1 MVIYI
6 EYLIIDNIV
15 MDYLIFYLMKLTFK
29 FSYSK
34 IRLISALM
42 LGVVSAFFLPYL
54 ISYAFIL
61 FVYRIVFSI
70 VIILTLVKFKTLK
83 KFILH
88 VGAFWLYT
96 FLMGGAI
103 LGILNLLNIN
113 YNVSSV
119 ILYNCQVPMGAIL
132 ILCVANIWLIKNIV
146 VAISEQI
153 RMSKFLY
160 KIKLIDGK
168 SEVVALGFLDSGN
181 KVEVDGKGVNII
193 SLNIFEK
200 LHKDI
205 GIEKLILGKVDKDS
219 LKNMAYI
226 NIASLESECKY
237 LTFTIDKMMIEKN
250 TFENV
255 NVAVALKNFDD
266 FDCILSSEFVGGGI

>member
-42 LGVVSAFFLPYL
+42 LGVASAFFMPYL
-54 ISYAFIL
+54 ISYGFIL

-153 RMSKFLY
+153 RISKFLY

-219 LKNMAYI
+219 LKNMSYI